1 MGDIYTNIELFYQ
14 IRILIFQKILRNF
27 QAFTD
32 FLDHF
37 HFSNISQILDF

>member
-14 IRILIFQKILRNF
+14 IKILIFQKILRNF
-27 QAFTD
+27 QTFTD

-37 HFSNISQILDF
+37 QFL